1 MGVRI
6 VQKETLFKNERGFVG
21 AYLPPYL
28 IDFLHLLCAKEN
40 ISVQNLLS
48 QCIEREYQQQ
58 PEIELLN
65 DIVGQAVKAWDSEA
79 QPKTAKARKEYLNE
93 IQRKLQKKKV
103 NKETIAELI
112 RRIENEVKS

>member
-1 MGVRI
+1 MGVLI

-40 ISVQNLLS
+40 ASVQNLLL
-48 QCIEREYQQQ
+48 QCIEREYLQQ

-65 DIVGQAVKAWDSEA
+65 DIVEQAVKVWDDA
-79 QPKTAKARKEYLNE
+79 PQPKTAKARKEYLNE
-93 IQRKLQKKKV
+93 VEQKLQKKKV
-103 NKETIAELI
+103 NKVTIAELI
-112 RRIENEVKS
+112 RRIGGEVKS